1 LAEKYRYTFS
11 SLGFETCVVRFDF
24 AGYSGASTTLT
35 AADRPFVLS
44 EFNTEEDIFKP
55 VRPQVAEMS
64 FIASAS
70 GVSIDDFLAD
80 NDDDITVYFDFGANT
95 NYWVGYLSQDDFQ
108 EVWQDTE
115 HIITLRATDGIG
127 YLKNN
132 IITDSGS
139 EFQDLYTP
147 LETIIAA
154 MGGTALDFGD
164 YYVYSSLYHDSMDYY
179 TTNYSGLEQ
188 CYINGKTFATGQSKE
203 EYDDAYT
210 ALEKINQAFSQT
222 IFQYNGKWRILRVED
237 MFVPTNQNIVG
248 YRNNNGTKSNAS
260 GRFDSLVSVTG
271 NQKPISPE
279 MLRFVNRKPKYL
291 KTKYDYSQNNEIV
304 KNQSFSR
311 GAFDANVGFNKI
323 YFIDDWTYGPTVT
336 TARVRRS
343 EVYGLANS
351 VILDTYMTVV
361 RDASTQ
367 SYVQSEPLKVF
378 AAESFNIN
386 IDSRFETNFTTDIEL
401 DTFLIYVYDG
411 TNYKYLLADGEWSNL
426 ETFIKIKY
434 NGTDGVNATDW
445 TTTSIDT
452 SFPISGELYI
462 LLIITSTTLEPGGG
476 ERQFKGININ
486 YNTSFN
492 TVFNIDISGVN
503 SVYTKSQKLR
513 NSNEYDT
520 YFDDGVSHNYKGSI
534 YEQNQSTLTDLNWFR
549 GRYPAERIGFRRQN
563 ATARWMNER
572 FDRSKIDATFY
583 GLTFDSGTKPVGLL
597 QTIRFVD
604 DDPDKIYWISNLKE
618 IDFNTGIWSASLLEI
633 WDDNRDSVV
642 LIKDFEAEPI
652 NGNYIPSGEFTIPF
666 SIISAADF
674 TYSSITKQFTY
685 NGLVTLTDLLICNIN
700 GDINT
705 IDPSNTTATFKLY
718 INDVVVDTDTHDAST
733 TPSIFSISLNGTYTI
748 NPNENLYVTISTNV
762 GDFDVNGGELSMSY
776 EYPADITYD
785 TYTDEYIY
793 K

>member
-1 LAEKYRYTFS
+1 MAEKYRYTFS
-11 SLGFETCVVRFDF
+11 AFGFETCVVRFDF

-35 AADRPFVLS
+35 AADRPFILK
-44 EFNTEEDIFKP
+44 EYNTEEDIFKP
-55 VRPQVAEMS
+55 VRGQLAEMS

-80 NDDDITVYFDFGANT
+80 NDDDIVVYFDFGANT

-108 EVWQDTE
+108 EVWQDTD

-127 YLKNN
+127 YLKND
-132 IITDSGS
+132 IIRDGSS
-139 EFQDLYTP
+139 EFEELYTP

-179 TTNYSGLEQ
+179 TYNYSGLEQ

-203 EYDDAYT
+203 EYEYAYT

-222 IFQYNGKWRILRVED
+222 IFQYNGKWIILRVED
-237 MFVPTNQNIVG
+237 MFTTSTNNIIG
-248 YRNNNGTKSNAS
+248 YRNNAGTKTNAS
-260 GRFDSLVSVTG
+260 GRFDSLISVTG
-271 NQKPISPE
+271 NQKPVSSE
-279 MLRFVNRKPKYL
+279 MMRFINRKPKYL
-291 KTKYDYSQNNEIV
+291 KTKYDYDQNDEIV

-336 TARVRRS
+336 TARVRRL
-343 EVYGLANS
+343 EVYALANS
-351 VILDTYMTVV
+351 VILDTYMSVV
-361 RDASTQ
+361 RDSSQLGFVASI
-367 SYVQSEPLKVF
+367 PIKVF
-378 AAESFNIN
+378 ASESINIS
-386 IDSRFETNFTTDIEL
+386 IDSRFETNFTSER
-401 DTFLIYVYDG
+401 TFATYNIYVYDG
-411 TNYKYLLADGEWSNL
+411 TNYKYLLEDGQWSDT
-426 ETFIKIKY
+426 ESFIFINY
-434 NGTDGVNATDW
+434 NGTTGVNPTDF

-452 SFPISGELYI
+452 AFPINGELFI
-462 LLIITSTTLEPGGG
+462 FLLVVSTATEAGGG

-492 TVFNIDISGVN
+492 TMFNTEIRGIY

-520 YFDDGVSHNYKGSI
+520 YFDDGISHNYKGSI
-534 YEQNQSTLTDLNWFR
+534 YEYDETTLTDLNWFR
-549 GRYPAERIGFRRQN
+549 GRYAGERLGFRRQN

-572 FDRSKIDATFY
+572 FDRTKIDATFF
-583 GLTFDSGTKPVGLL
+583 GLTFDSFTKPVGLL
-597 QTIRFVD
+597 QTIRFTD
-604 DDPDKIYWISNLKE
+604 DDVDKIYWISNLKE
-618 IDFNTGIWSASLLEI
+618 IDFSNYTWSASLLEI
-633 WDDNRDSVV
+633 WDENRDNIVV
-642 LIKDFEAEPI
+642 IKDFEAEPI
-652 NGNYIPSGEFTIPF
+652 NGNYIPVGEFTIPF
-666 SIISAADF
+666 TIISAADF
-674 TYSSITKQFTY
+674 TFSNITKQFTY
-685 NGLVTLTDLLICNIN
+685 NGLVTLTDLLVCNIN

-705 IDPSNTTATFKLY
+705 INPQFPIATFKLY
-718 INDVVVDTDTHDAST
+718 INDVVVDTATHDATT
-733 TPSIFSISLNGTYTI
+733 TPTIFSISLSGTYTI
-748 NPNENLYVTISTNV
+748 NPTNNIYVTISSNV